1 MVDDARQR
9 SPVSPARP
17 TPWIRVGLA
26 AVVVLGLV
34 LLGRQAG
41 GQLESFQRTV
51 AGLGI
56 WGPVVF
62 VAVYVVACVLFG
74 PGGVLTIA
82 AGALF
87 GLGLGFLTA
96 FTGAVLGSSA
106 AFLIARHLAR
116 AAVGR
121 WVDGNRRLAAID
133 RAIAREGLKITFLLR
148 LSPLVPFTLLNYALG
163 LTQVRWRDFLLASFG
178 MIPGTLLYVSLGTAA
193 GGLATPNA
201 HTSGQQLL
209 WIAGVIATLLVTLT
223 ITRIARRALSAAT
236 AGDPV

>member
-9 SPVSPARP
+9 NPDPPARLA
-17 TPWIRVGLA
+17 PWIRVALA

-56 WGPVVF
+56 WGPMVF
-62 VAVYVVACVLFG
+62 VAVYVVACV
-74 PGGVLTIA
+74 
-82 AGALF
+82 LF

-121 WVDGNRRLAAID
+121 WIDGNRRFAAID

-193 GGLATPNA
+193 GGLAAPNA

-209 WIAGVIATLLVTLT
+209 WIVGVIATLLVTLT

-236 AGDPV
+236 VGDPV